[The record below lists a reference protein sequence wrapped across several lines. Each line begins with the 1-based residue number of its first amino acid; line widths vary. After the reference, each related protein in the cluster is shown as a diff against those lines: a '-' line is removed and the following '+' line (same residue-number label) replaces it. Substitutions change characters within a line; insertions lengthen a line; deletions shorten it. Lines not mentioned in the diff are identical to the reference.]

1 MSRSGWRARPS
12 EPLAEELLARR
23 ATGYSARWFTDELD
37 VALVMPPVWAEGGLW
52 SSVEELARWL
62 SFQFRTDAG
71 PRVGAQILSGSTLKE
86 MHTPRYL
93 LDEA

>member
-1 MSRSGWRARPS
+1 
-12 EPLAEELLARR
+12 
-23 ATGYSARWFTDELD
+23 
-37 VALVMPPVWAEGGLW
+37 MPPVWAEGGLW